1 MVGVPAVVGGAG
13 GGGVGV
19 ILEGPGESQ
28 EVTCAPVNRHVLAGR
43 RGC

>member
-1 MVGVPAVVGGAG
+1 MVGTSAVVGGAG
-13 GGGVGV
+13 GGGV

-28 EVTCAPVNRHVLAGR
+28 EVRCAPVNRHAVIGR